1 MKEGVKWMPLMEDAL
16 PFQKAKLALS
26 ILSDFFTCQTHK
38 PFLRAADALPT
49 PVDQRCWGQLSST
62 ADKQREAA
70 GAHGRDLSYLQAKA
84 SCSSAAFPRAAL
96 HNRTVWHPSASKDVD
111 VFT

>member
-1 MKEGVKWMPLMEDAL
+1 MPLMEDTL

-49 PVDQRCWGQLSST
+49 PVDQR
-62 ADKQREAA
+62 R
-70 GAHGRDLSYLQAKA
+70 
-84 SCSSAAFPRAAL
+84 
-96 HNRTVWHPSASKDVD
+96 
-111 VFT
+111 